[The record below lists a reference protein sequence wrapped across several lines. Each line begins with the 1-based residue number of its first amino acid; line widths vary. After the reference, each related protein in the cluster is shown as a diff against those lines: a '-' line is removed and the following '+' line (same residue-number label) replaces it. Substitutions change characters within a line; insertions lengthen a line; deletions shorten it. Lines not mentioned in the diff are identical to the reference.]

1 MPESTATRA
10 EASTADAAAP
20 GEADRA
26 ALEQQLQ
33 AARDEAELTLE
44 QLHLV
49 QEELEV
55 YFLRCEDLQT
65 QLNAAQNQL
74 SDANAQLSK
83 AQAGAVAQLVD
94 TTQSV
99 ASPQPGGPAV
109 PPAVAAALPVE
120 AIGRLIPLLIDQLSA
135 GELTSLA
142 HVCNQQHRHHLAL
155 PLLDAA
161 VSKLADV
168 DPPLAAWT
176 QLQAVRTRLAL
187 GRHDGALRQL
197 QVMAD
202 QQLVALPVRQEIH
215 RHLAW
220 LMLKKGDHD
229 TARIQLDSLQAL
241 SADPAIL
248 DPLGQ
253 ALALAASAEAPPST
267 RLPMGDRCGCSLDR
281 AAISGDGLLLLLE
294 GWFFDPEHKLTKL
307 LLIREHQLLAISPDQ
322 LHWRVRDDL
331 ISLQGEQGLD
341 ASHAA
346 GFTLHL
352 ALGQEE
358 AVPHG
363 NEEPVRLAILRQGAE
378 PLLLARPS
386 ERLQTDTSGVYALVA
401 PGLHSVA
408 VDPADVS
415 SWVYP
420 SGC

>member
-1 MPESTATRA
+1 MAESTTTRA
-10 EASTADAAAP
+10 EPSTAD
-20 GEADRA
+20 GA

-33 AARDEAELTLE
+33 AAREEAELTLE

-55 YFLRCEDLQT
+55 YFLRSEDLQT
-65 QLNAAQNQL
+65 QLSEAQ
-74 SDANAQLSK
+74 AQLSK
-83 AQAGAVAQLVD
+83 AQAGGS
-94 TTQSV
+94 TTSTE
-99 ASPQPGGPAV
+99 A
-109 PPAVAAALPVE
+109 AAALPLE

-135 GELTSLA
+135 GELSSLA
-142 HVCNQQHRHHLAL
+142 HACNQQHRHHLAL

-197 QVMAD
+197 QVMAE
-202 QQLVALPVRQEIH
+202 QQLAALPVRQEIH

-220 LMLKKGDHD
+220 LALKKGDCD
-229 TARIQLDSLQAL
+229 TARIQLDSLEGL
-241 SADPAIL
+241 SADPGIL
-248 DPLGQ
+248 DPLAQ
-253 ALALAASAEAPPST
+253 ALALADSTEAAPSS

-281 AAISGDGLLLLLE
+281 AAVSGDGLLLLLE
-294 GWFFDPEHKLTKL
+294 GWFFDPEHNLTAL
-307 LLIREHQLLAISPDQ
+307 LLIRERQLLAISPDQ

-358 AVPHG
+358 AVPHE
-363 NEEPVRLAILRQGAE
+363 NDEPLRLALLRQGAE
-378 PLLLARPS
+378 PLLLGRPS
-386 ERLQTDTSGVYALVA
+386 ERLHTDTTGMYALVA
-401 PGLHSVA
+401 PVLHSVA
-408 VDPADVS
+408 ADPADVS
-415 SWVYP
+415 SWTYP
-420 SGC
+420 PGC

>member
-1 MPESTATRA
+1 MAESTATRA
-10 EASTADAAAP
+10 EATKADSAAA
-20 GEADRA
+20 GHADRA
-26 ALEQQLQ
+26 GLEQQLQ
-33 AARDEAELTLE
+33 AAREEAELTLE

-55 YFLRCEDLQT
+55 YFLRSEDLQ
-65 QLNAAQNQL
+65 AQL

-83 AQAGAVAQLVD
+83 AQAEAQQAD
-94 TTQSV
+94 ATRSV
-99 ASPQPGGPAV
+99 ASPQPRGQAAPAD
-109 PPAVAAALPVE
+109 PAALPME
-120 AIGRLIPLLIDQLSA
+120 AICRLIPLLNDHLSA

-142 HVCNQQHRHHLAL
+142 HACNQQHRHHLAL

-168 DPPLAAWT
+168 DPSLAAWT

-197 QVMAD
+197 QVMAE
-202 QQLVALPVRQEIH
+202 QQLAALPVRQEIH

-220 LMLKKGDHD
+220 LALKKGDRD

-241 SADPAIL
+241 SADPGIL
-248 DPLGQ
+248 EPLGQ
-253 ALALAASAEAPPST
+253 ALALAAGADAPSST
-267 RLPMGDRCGCSLDR
+267 RLAMGDRCGCSLDR
-281 AAISGDGLLLLLE
+281 AAVSGDGLLLLLE
-294 GWFFDPEHKLTKL
+294 GWFFDPEHHLTEL
-307 LLIREHQLLAISPDQ
+307 LLIRERQLLAISPDQ

-363 NEEPVRLAILRQGAE
+363 TDEPLRLVLLRHGAE
-378 PLLLARPS
+378 PLLLGRPS
-386 ERLQTDTSGVYALVA
+386 ERLQTDTTGVYALVA
-401 PGLHSVA
+401 PVLHSVA
-408 VDPADVS
+408 ADPADVS
-415 SWVYP
+415 GWAYP
-420 SGC
+420 PGC